1 MLVEINKGKTE
12 EREYIQ
18 ITFDGRQQFYV
29 EEDKVDWTANTLAK
43 GFSNC
48 HMIKTMLEQVYMLG
62 QEGEDIEFHVN
73 II

>member
-1 MLVEINKGKTE
+1 MIVDVNKCNMNGIE
-12 EREYIQ
+12 FIQ

-43 GFSNC
+43 GFAGC
-48 HMIKTMLEQVYMLG
+48 HMIKDMLEKVYILG
-62 QEGEDIEFHVN
+62 QKGEDVEFHVN